1 MHAPDSRPSAAPLH
15 SVARAFSG
23 ADPAL
28 WHLPLLLVI
37 GAAYHFQYTQSGL
50 NLMDEGW
57 VLSAGRALHNGWTMY
72 DDLFWVFPPGH
83 ALAGWIGWAIDPPGH
98 VVARWIYAGFELAL
112 VATLYFL
119 GRTFM
124 PAGFSLLGA
133 LLLVTA
139 APDSH
144 GAQFLFGYR
153 YLVWTALALLC
164 FERRLAT
171 GRRAWLLWAGVLV
184 GVAVCFRTT
193 PAFAAGCAIGFGVIF
208 ATRDW
213 RVWLRDWTW
222 FGGGILL
229 VLVPVL
235 AYFAMGVG
243 LGAVWENVFVR
254 AVVMT
259 AKQAKPLPD
268 LVWPDAFTVR
278 QPVKVWFSAF
288 QFRLHPTLYLS
299 YALALGA
306 LYVRALRARRPFP
319 HAVLLAVVI
328 WGGLFFLRSL
338 GRSDWGHLES
348 ALPPFCLLL
357 AHASFVGLRAL
368 PLGPG
373 GPRATAELAFGAA
386 LLAGWVYLQGSD
398 LPFRPANSLV
408 AMRAAEPNVRVA
420 AKAAQRLDSRIREI
434 RKWAPPGQIILDLSA
449 SPGFYALADRDG
461 PGYLDLVMPGTFLDE
476 ADELEFIRRLERN
489 PPRVII
495 WPSKPFDRSKLR
507 GLEWTA
513 PHLRVWVHNRYQR
526 RGRDDGIRVLMV
538 PLSEV
543 DRTRRFNQG
552 AR

>member
-1 MHAPDSRPSAAPLH
+1 MQAPDSSPSAAPLQR
-15 SVARAFSG
+15 VARDSSG
-23 ADPAL
+23 TDPAL
-28 WHLPLLLVI
+28 WHLSLLLAI

-57 VLSAGRALHNGWTMY
+57 VLSAGRALHHGWTMY
-72 DDLFWVFPPGH
+72 DDLFWPFPPGH
-83 ALAGWIGWAIDPPGH
+83 VLAGWIGWAIDPPGH
-98 VVARWIYAGFELAL
+98 MVARWIYAGFELAL
-112 VATLYFL
+112 VATLYGL

-124 PAGFSLLGA
+124 PAGFALLGA
-133 LLLVTA
+133 LLVVTA

-144 GAQFLFGYR
+144 RAQFLFAYR
-153 YLVWTALALLC
+153 YLVWTALALIC

-171 GRRAWLLWAGVLV
+171 ARPVWLLWAGILV
-184 GVAVCFRTT
+184 GVAACFRTT
-193 PAFAAGCAIGFGVIF
+193 PAFAGGCAIGFGVIF

-222 FGGGILL
+222 FGGGILV

-235 AYFAMGVG
+235 GYFAMSVG
-243 LGAVWENVFVR
+243 LEAVWENVIVR

-259 AKQAKPLPD
+259 AKQVKPIPD
-268 LVWPDAFTVR
+268 LVWPDAFTLR
-278 QPVKVWFSAF
+278 QPVKAWFSAL
-288 QFRLHPTLYLS
+288 QFRLHPAVYLAYS
-299 YALALGA
+299 LALGT

-319 HAVLLAVVI
+319 HAVLFAVVV

-348 ALPPFCLLL
+348 ALPPFCLLV

-368 PLGPG
+368 PLAHGRL
-373 GPRATAELAFGAA
+373 RAATGIAFGAV
-386 LLAGWVYLQGSD
+386 LLASWVYAQGSD
-398 LPFRPANSLV
+398 LPFRPDRSQLAL
-408 AMRAAEPNVRVA
+408 RAAEPQVRVSPRT
-420 AKAAQRLDSRIREI
+420 AQRLDARIREI
-434 RKWAPPGQIILDLSA
+434 RKWTPPGQVILDLSA

-476 ADELEFIRRLERN
+476 ADEFEFIRRLEGN

-495 WPSKPFDRSKLR
+495 WPSKPFDRSRLR

-513 PHLRVWVHNRYQR
+513 PHLRAWVQSRYQR
-526 RGRDDGIRVLMV
+526 RGRDDGIWVLMV
-538 PLSEV
+538 PLAEV
-543 DRTRRFNQG
+543 DRIRSFNRG